1 MAENDAPE
9 TAEGAETKSR
19 SPLLLIIIAV
29 VLVCMIGAGVG
40 IYLFMQKGGDA
51 PAAES
56 KQSAQ
61 QAAGAALSMGHVI
74 ALEPFIVNLAG
85 NSRSY
90 LKLSMSLEVSDP
102 VLEEQIVSKMPRIQD
117 TILFVLSSKTHDEI
131 VTSEGKTVL
140 KDELL
145 TRLNSF
151 VVAGTI
157 ENIYFTSFVIQ

>member
-9 TAEGAETKSR
+9 TPEVTETKSR

-29 VLVCMIGAGVG
+29 VLVCIAGAGVG

-51 PAAES
+51 PAAGTP
-56 KQSAQ
+56 KTAPQND
-61 QAAGAALSMGHVI
+61 GAVMPIGHVI
-74 ALEPFIVNLAG
+74 ALDPFIVNLAG

-90 LKLSMSLEVSDP
+90 LKVSMALEVSDP
-102 VLEEQIVSKMPRIQD
+102 VLEEQIANKMPKIQD

-131 VTSEGKTVL
+131 VTTEGKTLL

-145 TRLNSF
+145 MRLNTF
-151 VVAGTI
+151 VAGGTI
-157 ENIYFTSFVIQ
+157 QNIYFTSFVIQ